1 MTTTEPLLADPDY
14 EPDPEG
20 MARLETLIHLV
31 RLRGHLIKQGWTQDE
46 LWADQDA
53 PYSGQGPT
61 CLMGGALVA
70 IGRGDLTRGDD
81 LDAVIDNHPVAVALD
96 ATLRETYPPN
106 GGLTGHRA
114 MLFNLS
120 DYAPGDRLAVW
131 NDVPGRT
138 VREVIALIDATVERL
153 ESV

>member
-1 MTTTEPLLADPDY
+1 MTTTEPLIPPGVDPKHF
-14 EPDPEG
+14 
-20 MARLETLIHLV
+20 RLLTTLLHLH
-31 RLRGHLIKQGWTQDE
+31 RLRDHLIKQGWTQDK
-46 LWADQDA
+46 LWTDQDA
-53 PYSGQGPT
+53 PYPGQGPT

-70 IGRGDLTRGDD
+70 IGRADLTRGDD
-81 LDAVIDNHPVAVALD
+81 LDVVIDNHPVAVALD

-131 NDVPGRT
+131 NDAPGRT
-138 VREVIALIDATVERL
+138 KREVIALIDATIERL
-153 ESV
+153 ESA